1 MTIITRE
8 VSISNELSEFLK
20 KKELLEEFVEE
31 SKTNNNWGGTDSI
44 VITGV
49 SGGFEWRRSKR
60 GQAFWM
66 GIHNEYQLRR
76 REGKS

>member
-1 MTIITRE
+1 MTVITRK

-31 SKTNNNWGGTDSI
+31 SKTINNWRGTDSI
-44 VITGV
+44 VITQV
-49 SGGFEWRRSKR
+49 SAGFEWRMSKR

-66 GIHNEYQLRR
+66 GIHTEYELRQQ
-76 REGKS
+76 EGKS